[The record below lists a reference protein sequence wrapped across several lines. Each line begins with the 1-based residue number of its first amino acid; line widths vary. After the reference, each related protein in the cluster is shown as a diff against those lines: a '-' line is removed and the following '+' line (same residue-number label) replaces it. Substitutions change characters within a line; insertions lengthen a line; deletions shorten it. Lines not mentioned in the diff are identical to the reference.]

1 MEDVSFSSPL
11 TNSNDTE
18 IKDPQSFL
26 KDIRINNINRLIIG
40 QLNINSLRNKFEQLS
55 TMINGNIDIFMIS
68 ETKLD
73 ETFPAVQFFL
83 QGFCDP
89 HQFDRNCN
97 GVGIMLYIREDIPS
111 RLIEKKLRNN
121 SEYFFVEINLRKKKW
136 LLCCSYN
143 PHKNSISTHID
154 FLRRELDLHSSNYE
168 IFILLGDFH
177 SEMTDSK
184 LKDFCNLYPLKNLIK
199 KPTCFKNPENPKI
212 NDLILTN
219 GP

>member
-1 MEDVSFSSPL
+1 MEDVSSSSPP
-11 TNSNDTE
+11 TYSNNTE

-73 ETFPAVQFFL
+73 ETFPAAQFYL

-89 HQFDRNCN
+89 YRFDRNRN
-97 GVGIMLYIREDIPS
+97 GGGIMLYIREDIPS

-136 LLCCSYN
+136 LCCSYN
-143 PHKNSISTHID
+143 SDKNSISAHIG
-154 FLRRELDLHSSNYE
+154 FLRTELDLHYSNYE
-168 IFILLGDFH
+168 NFIFLDFN
-177 SEMTDSK
+177 SEMTHAN
-184 LKDFCNLYPLKNLIK
+184 LKDF
-199 KPTCFKNPENPKI
+199 
-212 NDLILTN
+212 
-219 GP
+219 